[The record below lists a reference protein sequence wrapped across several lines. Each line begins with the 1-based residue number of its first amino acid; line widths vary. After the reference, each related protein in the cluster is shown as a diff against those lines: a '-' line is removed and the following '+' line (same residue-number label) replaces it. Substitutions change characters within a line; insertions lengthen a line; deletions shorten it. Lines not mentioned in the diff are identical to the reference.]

1 MLSYMRPTRGGQ
13 VRMPEPISP
22 ARAEGGSEFVQSVA
36 RAFNVIR
43 AFDRAHPALTIS
55 DVARRTGLTRAA
67 ARRFLLTLERLGYMQ
82 SSDGEFRLS
91 LRVLDLGYT
100 VLSTIGLTDIV
111 QPVMEEVAAQLHESC
126 SVAVLDGVD
135 IVYIARVPT
144 KRIMTVNLAVG
155 SRLPAYATSMG
166 RVLLAYQPPEALDAF
181 FRQVIFQPLTARTVR
196 DERTL
201 RRILL
206 EVRTRGWALVDQEV
220 EDGVRSVAASIHDG
234 TGRVVAAINASAHAT
249 RASVRTLRQKFLP
262 VLLDAA
268 ERISRS
274 QGAPVRSRLT
284 DR

>member
-1 MLSYMRPTRGGQ
+1 MLNTMRPRRPDGAG
-13 VRMPEPISP
+13 
-22 ARAEGGSEFVQSVA
+22 ARAPAAAISRARRGSEFVRSVA
-36 RAFNVIR
+36 RAFDVIR
-43 AFDRAHPALTIS
+43 AFDRTHPALTIS

-67 ARRFLLTLERLGYMQ
+67 ARRFLLTLEQLGYMQ
-82 SSDGEFRLS
+82 STNGEFRLS

-111 QPVMEEVAAQLHESC
+111 QPVMEEVAAKLHESC
-126 SVAVLDGVD
+126 SVAVLDGLD

-181 FRQVIFQPLTARTVR
+181 FRQVKFEPLTTRTVR

-201 RRILL
+201 RPILL
-206 EVRTRGWALVDQEV
+206 EARTRGWALVDQEV
-220 EDGVRSVAASIHDG
+220 EDGVRSVAAPIRDR

-262 VLLDAA
+262 VLIDAA
-268 ERISRS
+268 DRISRS
-274 QGAPVRSRLT
+274 QGAPARSA
-284 DR
+284 

>member
-1 MLSYMRPTRGGQ
+1 MLSTMRLTRGGGG
-13 VRMPEPISP
+13 R
-22 ARAEGGSEFVQSVA
+22 ARAPEVAVSRAERGSEFVQSVA
-36 RAFNVIR
+36 RAFDVIR
-43 AFDRAHPALTIS
+43 AFDRTHPALTIS

-67 ARRFLLTLERLGYMQ
+67 ARRFLLTLEQLGYMQ
-82 SSDGEFRLS
+82 STDGEFSLS

-100 VLSTIGLTDIV
+100 VLSTIGLTEIV
-111 QPVMEEVAAQLHESC
+111 QPVMEEVAAKLHESC
-126 SVAVLDGVD
+126 SVAVLDGPD

-166 RVLLAYQPPEALDAF
+166 RVLLAYQPPEALDEF
-181 FRQVIFQPLTARTVR
+181 FRQVKFERLTIRTVR

-201 RRILL
+201 RRILQ
-206 EVRTRGWALVDQEV
+206 EVRMRGWGLVDQEV
-220 EDGVRSVAASIHDG
+220 EDGVRSVAAPIRDR

-262 VLLDAA
+262 VLLEAG

-274 QGAPVRSRLT
+274 QGAPARPA
-284 DR
+284 